1 MDEIRDIVLYDKER
15 DGNLNGV
22 YSNNHAITNGRIF
35 TETARLRAPAKFAG
49 VAEIQNYDS
58 FYFDAIEGR
67 VDCTLI
73 FRITNGI
80 YTAEWTLVGEDR
92 PFFVGEGYLMNDRQ
106 IAIAYWTPQ
115 SR

>member
-1 MDEIRDIVLYDKER
+1 MAEFRGIVLYDIER
-15 DGNLNGV
+15 DDNLNGV
-22 YSNNHAITNGRIF
+22 YSNNHPITNGRIF
-35 TETARLRAPAKFAG
+35 TETARLRAPAISEG
-49 VAEIQNYDS
+49 GTEIQNFDS

-80 YTAEWTLVGEDR
+80 YTAEWRLVGEDR
-92 PFFVGEGYLMNDRQ
+92 ILFVGEGYLMNDRQ

-115 SR
+115 NR